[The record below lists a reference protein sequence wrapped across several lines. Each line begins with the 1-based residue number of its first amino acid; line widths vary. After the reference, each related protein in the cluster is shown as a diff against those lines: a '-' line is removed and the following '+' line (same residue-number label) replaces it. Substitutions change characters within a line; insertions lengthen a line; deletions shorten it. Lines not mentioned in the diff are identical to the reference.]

1 MKHVNHRQNLY
12 YRQINYR
19 ENTPS
24 YKLAK
29 YPILTP
35 LKFSDYTIK
44 NSFSF
49 AEEVCSFHYAHYMT
63 MFDIESLFTNIPLEE
78 TINICVDKPFENN
91 TKVNNLNKESCRS
104 LLELATLHSFF
115 FFIFYGKCYKQKDG
129 VVMGSSLGLTLAN
142 VFLCHFKEQWMSDC
156 PIYYKLFSYRS
167 YVGDT
172 FLLFLSKLRVTRFLN
187 YMNSKHRNIKFTVE
201 PEENNSLSFINI
213 KRFCDSRKSQT
224 LVYRKPTFSLTFT
237 NFEIFLPISYK
248 YDLVSILLHRRCM
261 ICSFYKTLHFE
272 TLKLKKFFEVTGTLK
287 ISLIVA

>member
-1 MKHVNHRQNLY
+1 
-12 YRQINYR
+12 
-19 ENTPS
+19 
-24 YKLAK
+24 
-29 YPILTP
+29 
-35 LKFSDYTIK
+35 
-44 NSFSF
+44 
-49 AEEVCSFHYAHYMT
+49 
-63 MFDIESLFTNIPLEE
+63 
-78 TINICVDKPFENN
+78 
-91 TKVNNLNKESCRS
+91 
-104 LLELATLHSFF
+104 
-115 FFIFYGKCYKQKDG
+115 
-129 VVMGSSLGLTLAN
+129 MGSSLGLTLAN
-142 VFLCHFKEQWMSDC
+142 VFLCHFKEQWMSDY
-156 PIYYKLFSYRS
+156 PIYYKTFSYRS